1 MSNVKVVLCISCPLP
16 NKTMLEFGQGF
27 KACWSFCFELKVS
40 NESKYSLLWVRP
52 FGNVY
57 FLSQKRP
64 KSICNKKIGILTIS
78 SVSPELQHSDCVDW
92 MYSELEI
99 REKSPLSGLP
109 FEVGPPLISYTKT
122 QMHHWWGQLKLQDI
136 IFLISHNKENW
147 KSKRMNSFIM
157 VSVSVVLVN
166 VLLLKRNR
174 KNRMMKGMR
183 AK

>member
-1 MSNVKVVLCISCPLP
+1 MSQS
-16 NKTMLEFGQGF
+16 TH
-27 KACWSFCFELKVS
+27 CFESVVPLA
-40 NESKYSLLWVRP
+40 

-64 KSICNKKIGILTIS
+64 KSISNKGLSPYCNKKIGILTIS

-122 QMHHWWGQLKLQDI
+122 QMHHWWGQLKLQGI
-136 IFLISHNKENW
+136 IFLNRNNKDIRYEKAW
-147 KSKRMNSFIM
+147 IPSLWFQFQWFWWTFFAPQA
-157 VSVSVVLVN
+157 VLFVIT
-166 VLLLKRNR
+166 VYEV
-174 KNRMMKGMR
+174 
-183 AK
+183 

>member
-1 MSNVKVVLCISCPLP
+1 MSQS
-16 NKTMLEFGQGF
+16 TH
-27 KACWSFCFELKVS
+27 CFESVVPLA
-40 NESKYSLLWVRP
+40 

-64 KSICNKKIGILTIS
+64 KSISNKGLSPYCNKKIGILTIS

-122 QMHHWWGQLKLQDI
+122 EMHHWWGQLKLKDI
-136 IFLISHNKENW
+136 IFLICNNKENW
-147 KSKRMNSFIM
+147 KQKKKDEFLYYGFSFCGFGKLFDI
-157 VSVSVVLVN
+157 
-166 VLLLKRNR
+166 LLLKRNW
-174 KNRMMKGMR
+174 KNWMMRGMR
-183 AK
+183 TKWNTHHRHYPPPHPHHPHHGC

>member
-1 MSNVKVVLCISCPLP
+1 MDFSTLLHGFVKVASWICYSCYVGLSKLLHVFCALCSKGVEWVKVLTAESVVPL
-16 NKTMLEFGQGF
+16 
-27 KACWSFCFELKVS
+27 A
-40 NESKYSLLWVRP
+40 

-64 KSICNKKIGILTIS
+64 KSISNKGLSPYCNKKIGILTIS

-122 QMHHWWGQLKLQDI
+122 QMHHWRGQLKLQDI
-136 IFLISHNKENW
+136 IFSH
-147 KSKRMNSFIM
+147 
-157 VSVSVVLVN
+157 LQ
-166 VLLLKRNR
+166 
-174 KNRMMKGMR
+174 
-183 AK
+183 